1 MKKISGFIFALIFSS
16 YSFMVCAQVSATY
29 EEENVSSP
37 IQAVKPRLICG
48 DDERPIVVSGYMNYP
63 PFGWKEK
70 IGVQSSFGEDKSIYQ
85 YYGLGMLLFDKF
97 AKESNLKYATANFLN
112 YDEAKYA
119 LSRGYVD
126 VLLGNYFEQKSYS
139 NVNYFYPGYIT
150 NPIVIVSLK
159 PKDGEKGPQS
169 WDDLKGKKGFV
180 RAEENLLDLIQT
192 QLPKETQI
200 STVNGARRAFQALL
214 RKEVD
219 FLLMSQLAYE
229 TEVRRFKIKEFVSY
243 EKAALFSPTIFFSY
257 ASGSPCA
264 QFIKNAFEAK
274 LKEYTS
280 DKQLIDSLMR
290 SQIALWERKFIKE
303 PSLIKQIDMVIE
315 EEKEEETSDLDA
327 WLAQQAKAKEGSRE
341 KSQTS
346 VGI

>member
-1 MKKISGFIFALIFSS
+1 MKKLLGFIFTLIFCT
-16 YSFMVCAQVSATY
+16 YSFMVHAQTSAVY
-29 EEENVSSP
+29 EEESTSTP
-37 IQAVKPRLICG
+37 LQEVKQRLICG
-48 DDERPIVVSGYMNYP
+48 DVERPIVVSGYMNYP

-70 IGVQSSFGEDKSIYQ
+70 IGVKSSFGEDKPIYQ
-85 YYGLGMLLFDKF
+85 YHGLGMLLFDKF
-97 AKESNLKYATANFLN
+97 AKEANLKYVSANFLN

-139 NVNYFYPGYIT
+139 NVDYFYPGYVS

-159 PKDGEKGPQS
+159 QKNGEKMPQT
-169 WDDLKGKKGFV
+169 WTDLSGKKGFV
-180 RAEENLLDLIQT
+180 RSEENLLDLIQN
-192 QLPKETQI
+192 QLPKDAQI

-229 TEVRRFKIKEFVSY
+229 TEVRRFKIREFVSY
-243 EKAALFSPTIFFSY
+243 EKTALFSPTIFFSY
-257 ASGSPCA
+257 GSGNPCA
-264 QFIKNAFEAK
+264 QFIKKAFEEK

-290 SQIALWERKFIKE
+290 SQISLWERKFIKE
-303 PSLIKQIDMVIE
+303 PSLIKQIDFVFE
-315 EEKEEETSDLDA
+315 EEKEESSDLDA
-327 WLAQQAKAKEGSRE
+327 WLEKQANPKSAEE
-341 KSQTS
+341 KSKSS